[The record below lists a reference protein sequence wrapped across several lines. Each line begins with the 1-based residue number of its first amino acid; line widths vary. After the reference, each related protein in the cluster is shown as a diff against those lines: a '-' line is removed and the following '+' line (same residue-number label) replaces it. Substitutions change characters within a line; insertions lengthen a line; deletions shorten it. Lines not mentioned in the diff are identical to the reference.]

1 METDRIK
8 EVILDDINLD
18 KFMAIIR
25 DKDYVSFS
33 ESYKDRINKSRKLVE
48 KWVEENRVI
57 YGVTTGFGANSTKT
71 ISQKDAEQLQK
82 NIVISHSTSVGR
94 QMTEEE
100 VRAVMLMVLLNIGSG
115 YSGVR
120 LETMERYRS
129 FLNHQIYPFAPRDG
143 SVGYLSPEAHIA
155 MTVIGEGMAIRGGE
169 IVNASEVLTGNGID
183 AEYKLSYKEG
193 LALVSGTTSVTG
205 MAAIALYDIIKAVKT
220 ADIISAMTIEV
231 SKSTLRAF
239 DERVMSVR
247 QHEMQI
253 NTADNIR
260 RILKD
265 SGIAE
270 EYYNYRLQ
278 DALSIRCVPQ
288 LHGAAKK
295 TLYDAKITIENEMKS
310 STDNPVIWYDEEDS
324 DVISCGNPDSSFVG
338 LEMDSVAIA
347 ATMVAKMSERRNNR
361 LIDGNLTENPWFLV
375 KVPGLNSGL
384 MIPQYTQAGLLN
396 EMRILSTSS
405 TIDNTPT
412 CGNQEDY
419 VANGYNASKKA
430 IEIAEKLEYIL
441 AIELLSAYQSYQFL
455 DSNLKK
461 SSVTQSV
468 YDEISKK
475 VPILEEDAYLYPY
488 IEHLRNLIH
497 EGTILKIAEAKIGK
511 IL

>member
-1 METDRIK
+1 MKRERNG
-8 EVILDDINLD
+8 ELFLEDINLE

-25 DKDYVSFS
+25 GKIHVSFS
-33 ESYKDRINKSRKLVE
+33 DSYKNRINTSRRLIE
-48 KWVEENRVI
+48 KWVDENKVI
-57 YGVTTGFGANSTKT
+57 YGVTTGFGANSTRT
-71 ISQKDAEQLQK
+71 ISQSDAEQLQR
-82 NIVISHSTSVGR
+82 NIVISHSTSVGK
-94 QMTEEE
+94 QMSEEE
-100 VRAVMLMVLLNIGSG
+100 VRAVILMVLLNIGTG

-120 LETMERYRS
+120 LETLERYRN
-129 FLNHQIYPFAPRDG
+129 FLNHDIYPFAPRDG

-155 MTVIGEGMAIRGGE
+155 MTLIGEGMAISGGE
-169 IVNASEVLTGNGID
+169 IVNASEVLID
-183 AEYKLSYKEG
+183 KGLEAAYKLSYKEG

-205 MAAIALYDIIKAVKT
+205 LASIALYDIIKAVKT

-239 DERVMSVR
+239 DDRVMKIR
-247 QHEMQI
+247 LQETQT
-253 NTADNIR
+253 NTAENIR

-265 SGIAE
+265 SEIALAH
-270 EYYNYRLQ
+270 YNYRLQ

-324 DVISCGNPDSSFVG
+324 DVISCGNPDSSFIG
-338 LEMDSVAIA
+338 LEMDSAAIA

-361 LIDGNLTENPWFLV
+361 LIDGNLSENPWFLV

-396 EMRILSTSS
+396 EMRILSTSA

-419 VANGYNASKKA
+419 VANGYNSAKKA
-430 IEIAEKLEYIL
+430 IDIAEKLEYIL

-455 DSNLKK
+455 DSSLKK
-461 SSVTQSV
+461 SAVTEAV
-468 YDEISKK
+468 YKELNKT

-488 IEHLRNLIH
+488 IEHIRNLIH
-497 EGTILKIAEAKIGK
+497 DGTILEIAEAKIGE